1 MQNQDNCS
9 DCGDGVSRRQFVQT
23 LGTAAIAGS
32 AMLNTGSLLAAGDK
46 KKAVAETAVTELYST
61 LTDKQKQ
68 TMCFS
73 FDHELRTRI
82 NANWAITKP
91 TIGGAFYT
99 KEQQT
104 LIKKILQNI
113 TSEDGFQRF
122 MKQMDEDTG
131 GWDLNHIAIFGE
143 PGTGKFEWELT
154 GRHVTLRADGDSV
167 AGAAFGGPIVYGH
180 GEEDPAQNV
189 FHYQTQAA
197 NEVFK
202 ALDTDQRKLAL
213 LPKSPKETQVQLQG
227 NKPAFGGVSV
237 GSLSSDQVEL
247 VESVIKT
254 ILAPYREADVN
265 EALAFIKKGGGLEK
279 LNMAFYQNGDLKN
292 DKVWD
297 IWRIEG
303 PTFVTHFRG
312 APHVHAYINIG
323 MKNT

>member
-1 MQNQDNCS
+1 MQNTHNCS

-23 LGTAAIAGS
+23 LGTAAIAGG
-32 AMLNTGSLLAAGDK
+32 AMLNGGQLLNAGDK
-46 KKAVAETAVTELYST
+46 KKPIAETTVTELFST
-61 LTDKQKQ
+61 LTDKQKS
-68 TMCFS
+68 TICFP

-82 NANWAITKP
+82 NANWKITEP
-91 TIGGAFYT
+91 TIGGSFYT
-99 KEQQT
+99 KEQQA
-104 LIKKILQNI
+104 LIKKIVKNVS
-113 TSEDGFQRF
+113 SEDGFTRF
-122 MKQMDEDTG
+122 MKQMDEDSG

-167 AGAAFGGPIVYGH
+167 EGAAFGGPLVYGH
-180 GEEDPAQNV
+180 GEGDPAQNV

-202 ALDTDQRKLAL
+202 ALDTDQRKVAL
-213 LPKSPKETQVQLQG
+213 LAKAPKENAVLLQG
-227 NKPAFGGVSV
+227 DKPAFSGISV
-237 GSLSSDQVEL
+237 GSMSSDQVEL
-247 VESVIKT
+247 VESVIKI
-254 ILAPYREADVN
+254 ILAPYREADVQ
-265 EALAFIKKGGGLEK
+265 EALSYIKKGGGIK
-279 LNMAFYQNGDLKN
+279 NLNMAFYQQGDLKN

-323 MKNT
+323 MKG